1 MLLKR
6 GVLAALLAG
15 AVVSVGELAG
25 WHGVD
30 TAASVYRVN
39 AYRSHGFQLWD
50 FAWYGGHWTLG
61 YSVIYPPLASAV
73 GIGLLAVVS
82 AAMAAAFFDCLA
94 RAHLGRGG
102 AAASYLFA
110 LGTLVQSAIGQ
121 YPFLTGE
128 AFALAALWA
137 LSVLS
142 ARYQLTALVLAA
154 ACTLSSPL
162 TGAFLALCVAAWLIG
177 PWIGGVHPS
186 RGRLVLG
193 ASTIVVAIFPVI
205 AGVVLFPGDGPMP
218 YPVLDWAWETV
229 IASII
234 ALLAG
239 RRYPAVTAGAAM
251 WAIVACASVT
261 IPSALGGN
269 VGRIE
274 DVAALPFAVALASGS
289 LRLSGRTLSRRLLG
303 VAAAIPL
310 ALSEWLPAVG
320 AITVAP
326 ALAST
331 QRAFYLPLDAELASL
346 TRNAPAS
353 RVEVVP
359 TEYHWEAAYVAPA
372 MPLARGWERQL
383 DTAYNPIFYNSAP
396 LTPSSYRSWLQDNGV
411 TFVALPHAPLDF
423 AGTAE
428 ANLVSSGK
436 VPGLTVVWATPQWS
450 LYKVAGATGIVAGP
464 ARLVRTSTDKMSL
477 DVTGNGSVETR
488 VRYSPDWVV
497 STGSGCIAKANGS
510 WMTLERAKPGLV
522 ALTLSLLHPGSSSC
536 R

>member
-6 GVLAALLAG
+6 GVRAGLVAAV
-15 AVVSVGELAG
+15 AVTLGELAG

-61 YSVIYPPLASAV
+61 YSVIYPPLASAI
-73 GIGLLAVVS
+73 GIGLLAVAS
-82 AAMAAAFFDCLA
+82 AAAAAVFFDCLA
-94 RAHLGRGG
+94 RTHLGRGG

-110 LGTLVQSAIGQ
+110 LATLVQSAIGQ

-137 LSVLS
+137 LPTL
-142 ARYQLTALVLAA
+142 AAKYRLMTLVLAA

-162 TGAFLALCVAAWLIG
+162 SGAFLALCVAAWLVG
-177 PWIGGVHPS
+177 PWIGGVYPG

-193 ASTIVVAIFPVI
+193 ASAIVVAIFPVI

-218 YPVLDWAWETV
+218 YPVVDWAWETV
-229 IASII
+229 VALVI

-239 RRYPAVTAGAAM
+239 RRYPAVTAGAAT
-251 WAIVACASVT
+251 WAIVACASVA

-274 DVAALPFAVALASGS
+274 DVAALPLAVALASGS
-289 LRLSGRTLSRRLLG
+289 LRLSRRLLG
-303 VAAAIPL
+303 VVAAIPL

-331 QRAFYLPLDAELASL
+331 HHAFYLPLDAELASL
-346 TRNAPAS
+346 NRNAPAS

-359 TEYHWEAAYVAPA
+359 TEYHWEAAYVAPT

-383 DTAYNPIFYNSAP
+383 DTAYNPIFYNQAL
-396 LTPSSYRSWLQDNGV
+396 LTPTSYRSWLLDNGV
-411 TFVALPHAPLDF
+411 SFVAVPHAPLDF

-428 ANLVSSGK
+428 AKLVSSGK
-436 VPGLTVVWATPQWS
+436 VRGLTVAWSTPQWT
-450 LYKVAGATGIVAGP
+450 LYKVTGATGIVGGP
-464 ARLVRTSTDKMSL
+464 AHLAGTSTDKMSL
-477 DVTGNGSVETR
+477 DVTGNGTVEIR

-497 STGSGCIAKANGS
+497 STGSGCIAKASGS
-510 WMTLERAKPGLV
+510 WMTLQGAKPGLV
-522 ALTLSLLHPGSSSC
+522 TLTLSLLRPGSSSC